1 MEEVLRDLLDGD
13 YDSDDDFGGY
23 FDDSGDGGE
32 GSGEQGAGGGGEGDG
47 DSDGE
52 GGDGQGSSG
61 SAAGIPEYRR
71 QKGCTTDMSN
81 KSPLD
86 FFKLL
91 ITDAMLQQVVDQ
103 TILFAQQHIES
114 QELPPRS
121 RVHQWN
127 SAPHTISELR
137 KFLALLIAMGIV
149 SYPKVE
155 DAWMTTWPFASSSFS
170 GIMSRD
176 RFSLV
181 MRFLHI
187 NDSTQYIPKGQP
199 GYDPLY
205 KIRPFLTP
213 LLENCKTAYTLGRE
227 ISVDESMIAFKGRL
241 SFIQYLPNKPHK
253 WGMKAYVLTDS
264 VSGYTYS
271 WRLYTGKSSLYMYIN
286 VGSFL
291 VSMPV
296 CVCVS
301 SKCVCVCAS
310 SKCVHVNACA
320 QA

>member
-1 MEEVLRDLLDGD
+1 MLYPTAATRIYICFGYMTSLSLRERGVSVRGHAQTTPLEVMASRLSVEEVLRDLLDGD

-32 GSGEQGAGGGGEGDG
+32 GSGEQGASGGGEGDG

-103 TILFAQQHIES
+103 TILFAQQHIEG

-155 DAWMTTWPFASSSFS
+155 DA
-170 GIMSRD
+170 
-176 RFSLV
+176 
-181 MRFLHI
+181 
-187 NDSTQYIPKGQP
+187 
-199 GYDPLY
+199 
-205 KIRPFLTP
+205 
-213 LLENCKTAYTLGRE
+213 
-227 ISVDESMIAFKGRL
+227 
-241 SFIQYLPNKPHK
+241 
-253 WGMKAYVLTDS
+253 
-264 VSGYTYS
+264 
-271 WRLYTGKSSLYMYIN
+271 
-286 VGSFL
+286 
-291 VSMPV
+291 
-296 CVCVS
+296 
-301 SKCVCVCAS
+301 
-310 SKCVHVNACA
+310 
-320 QA
+320 